1 MAVLKAG
8 VSLAPSAAVEVELA
22 VRPDPGPGAG
32 RQVGGA
38 AGVEGGRRVAAAPG
52 RPGHVGSDHG
62 GGEGTRLPAG
72 GVTWSHN
79 LLVTGHNDLLST
91 TTLTSPPYWMA
102 SPKGN
107 L

>member
-1 MAVLKAG
+1 M
-8 VSLAPSAAVEVELA
+8 
-22 VRPDPGPGAG
+22 RPDPGPGAG

-62 GGEGTRLPAG
+62 GGEGTRLLAG
-72 GVTWSHN
+72 GGSDLVTTY